1 MVVGAGRQQGMWPS
15 YRALNAG
22 INMSESHSIKPHGG
36 ILVNRVNKVSST
48 GLFSITISEDLAN
61 DVENIADG
69 IFSPLEGFLGKQDY
83 ESVISRG
90 RLANDLA
97 WTIPIVLDVDE
108 QTASK
113 MKESKDVMLKNPQGI
128 GIAVLHVE
136 ETYSFDKEK
145 TAQGVYGTTDPSHP
159 GVAKTMSMND
169 HLVGGKIDYVQRPDE
184 TDLRK
189 NRLTPLQTREAFAKA
204 GWKTI
209 CAFQTRNPPHVAHE
223 MLQKTSITTRDGVFV
238 NPIIGKKKSGD
249 FVDEVIIKCY
259 ETMINLYYPE
269 NRCILG
275 TLQTEMKYAGP
286 KEAIHHAIM
295 RQNYGCTHI
304 IIGRD
309 HAGVGK
315 FYDPF
320 AAQKI
325 FDGYPELEITPVFFP
340 AFFYCRKCL
349 TYTTPKACPHGDDVK
364 EQISGTALR
373 EMIQNG
379 KTPSQFILRPE
390 VAKVILD
397 HPKPFVD

>member
-1 MVVGAGRQQGMWPS
+1 
-15 YRALNAG
+15 
-22 INMSESHSIKPHGG
+22 MSENNSIKPHGG
-36 ILVNRVNKVSST
+36 VLVNRHSKVDAS
-48 GLFSITISEDLAN
+48 GLYSITISEDLAN

-69 IFSPLEGFLGKQDY
+69 IFSPLEGFLGKSDF
-83 ESVISRG
+83 ESVVSKG
-90 RLANDLA
+90 RLSNDLA

-113 MKESKDVMLKNPQGI
+113 MKESVDVLLQTPQGV
-128 GIAVLHVE
+128 GIAVIHVD
-136 ETYSFDKEK
+136 ETYTFDKEK
-145 TAQGVYGTTDPSHP
+145 TAQGVYGTTDASHP
-159 GVAKTMSMND
+159 GVAKTMGMKD
-169 HLVGGKIDYVQRPDE
+169 FLVGGKIDYIQRPDE
-184 TDLRK
+184 TEIRK
-189 NRLTPLQTREAFAKA
+189 YRQTPTQTREAFAQA

-249 FVDEVIIKCY
+249 FVDEVIVKCY
-259 ETMINLYYPE
+259 ETMIKLYYPE
-269 NRCILG
+269 NRCRLG
-275 TLQTEMKYAGP
+275 TLHTEMKYAGP

-325 FDGYPELEITPVFFP
+325 FDDYPELEISPVFFP
-340 AFFYCRKCL
+340 AFFYCKRCL
-349 TYTTPKACPHGDDVK
+349 TYTTPKACPCGDDEK
-364 EQISGTALR
+364 EQISGTKLR

-379 KTPSQFILRPE
+379 QPPSKYILRPE